1 MKTAALIPAAGRGE
15 RLGKG
20 HKALVEVAGKTLL
33 ERSLEAFLTSVDEVV
48 IAVSDD
54 MFAASEAIVRGRA
67 KLVLGGSSRQA
78 SVFALL
84 EATDAEIVLIHDAA
98 RPFLSK
104 TMIASCIASVKEV
117 GAATVAKPVAD
128 SLIMT
133 VDGTTVDRDEL
144 SAVQTP
150 QGFKRDL
157 IVKAHLTAMEGNI
170 SATDDAGLVRAINQ
184 PVAVVTGN
192 NWLMKVTTPE
202 DLEIANALAATWDA
216 AQKVDAC

>member
-1 MKTAALIPAAGRGE
+1 MKVAALIPAAGRGE

-33 ERSLEAFLTSVDEVV
+33 ERSLEAFLGVVDDVV
-48 IAVSDD
+48 IAVSED
-54 MFAASEAIVRGRA
+54 MWAASDEIVQGRA
-67 KLVLGGSSRQA
+67 KLVLGGATRQA
-78 SVFALL
+78 SVYALL
-84 EATDAEIVLIHDAA
+84 EATDADIVLIHDAA

-104 TMIASCIASVKEV
+104 KIITACIETVKDV
-117 GAATVAKPVAD
+117 GAATVVKPVAD

-133 VDGTTVDRDEL
+133 ADGASVDRDLL

-150 QGFKRDL
+150 QGFKRDMIL
-157 IVKAHLTAMEGNI
+157 KAHETAMQGNV

-184 PVAVVTGN
+184 KVALVTGN

-202 DLEIANALAATWDA
+202 DLEITTALATLWDNE
-216 AQKVDAC
+216 VSL